1 MSIKVLVVDDEYMTR
16 DLLRL
21 VLERYRFQVF
31 EAGNGLDALQKISQN
46 KPDIIIL
53 DVMMPRMDGIEMTQK
68 LRGNPET
75 ADLPVIM
82 ISAKSHQMA
91 VREGLDAGAN
101 MYMAKPVNQRK
112 LVANIQELTAVPVI
126 ES

>member
-21 VLERYRFQVF
+21 VLERYKFQVY
-31 EAGNGLDALQKISQN
+31 EAGDGKDGLQKIAKQ
-46 KPDIIIL
+46 KPDIIVL
-53 DVMMPRMDGIEMTQK
+53 DVMMPHIDGIEMTK
-68 LRGNPET
+68 MLRANPAT
-75 ADLPVIM
+75 AEIPVIM

-112 LVANIQELTAVPVI
+112 LIANIQELTAALV
-126 ES
+126 EG